1 VVGYDPGM
9 SLSRRELSDAVSGLG
24 WRYVLGSLCA
34 TVAVTSLAEAAELAV
49 RLAGDAGDG
58 LFVDVRPSAAL
69 LRLRSPDGGRVTA
82 AEVVT
87 ADRIAGLLAGLGR
100 RLEPGLEGV
109 RSVQM
114 VEIAIDAIDIP
125 RVRPFWR
132 AVMGYGEDPGDP
144 GSLVDPLGQGLPICF
159 QQMDQPRLQRN
170 RIHLDVSVP
179 HDEAERRVEAALEAG
194 GRLVSDRHA
203 PAFWVLSDPEGNEAC
218 VCSWQGRDAG
228 SGSAPIST

>member
-1 VVGYDPGM
+1 M

-34 TVAVTSLAEAAELAV
+34 TVAVASLAEAAELAV

-58 LFVDVRPSAAL
+58 LFVDLRPSAAL

-82 AEVVT
+82 AEVET
-87 ADRIAGLLAGLGR
+87 AGRIADLVAGLGR

-114 VEIAIDAIDIP
+114 AEIAIDAIDIP

-132 AVMGYGEDPGDP
+132 AVMGYREDPGDP
-144 GSLVDPLGQGLPICF
+144 ESLVDPLGQGLPIWF
-159 QQMDQPRLQRN
+159 QQIDQPRPQRN

-194 GRLVSDRHA
+194 GTLVSDRHA

-228 SGSAPIST
+228 AGSAPVST